1 MIRKLTLSAALAVLT
16 AGAALAADLTPG
28 KILGTDHMT
37 VAAALAAEGYEMV
50 KFEQEHGRIEVKAMK
65 NGQRW
70 EVKIDAKTGQVTRV
84 KADD

>member
-16 AGAALAADLTPG
+16 AGTVLAADLAPG
-28 KILGTDHMT
+28 TVLGTDHKA
-37 VAAALAAEGYEMV
+37 VAAALAAQGYDLV

-70 EVKIDAKTGQVTRV
+70 ELKIDAKTGKITQV

>member
-16 AGAALAADLTPG
+16 TGAVLAADLTPG
-28 KILGTDHMT
+28 TVLGTDHKA
-37 VAAALAAEGYEMV
+37 VAAALAAQGYDLV
-50 KFEQEHGRIEVKAMK
+50 KFEQEHGRIEAKAMK

-70 EVKIDAKTGQVTRV
+70 ELKIDAKTGKITQV